1 MRAHYNNVAMPVA
14 IPLAVVAYLIG
25 GVPTAYLLGRRLRG
39 VDIRTLGSRNVGA
52 VNAFKQ
58 LGWKIGLLVLAVD
71 VGKGAGLTVLAMA
84 AGIGDGGVAAV
95 VVSATV
101 GNNWSPY
108 LRLSGGK
115 GLALV
120 FGISLVMVPLLSLAA
135 LPFTAVGFFITRSV
149 VWAFVT
155 GAVAL
160 NVLVIVGDHAAPVVV
175 TCLALTGIVIVTHL
189 VRSMPN
195 TRLAIRHRDLRL
207 FGQAE

>member
-1 MRAHYNNVAMPVA
+1 MPVA

-39 VDIRTLGSRNVGA
+39 VDIRALGSRNVGA

-58 LGWKIGLLVLAVD
+58 LGWKIGLLVLAID
-71 VGKGAGLTVLAMA
+71 VGKGAGLALLASG
-84 AGIGDGGVAAV
+84 AGISEWGVSAV
-95 VVSATV
+95 VVAATV

-115 GLALV
+115 GLAVV
-120 FGISLVMVPLLSLAA
+120 FGISLVVVPLLSIAA
-135 LPFTAVGFFITRSV
+135 LPFTVIGFVITRGV
-149 VWAFVT
+149 IWAFVT
-155 GAVAL
+155 GAIAL
-160 NVLVIVGDHAAPVVV
+160 NALVIVGDHAAPVVV

-189 VRSMPN
+189 VRSLPN
-195 TRLAIRHRDLRL
+195 IRLAIRHRDLRL

>member
-1 MRAHYNNVAMPVA
+1 MPVA

-58 LGWKIGLLVLAVD
+58 LGWRIGLLVLAID
-71 VGKGAGLTVLAMA
+71 IGKGAGLTLLASA
-84 AGIGDGGVAAV
+84 AGIGEWGVSAV
-95 VVSATV
+95 VVAATV

-120 FGISLVMVPLLSLAA
+120 FGISLVVVPLPSIAA
-135 LPFTAVGFFITRSV
+135 LPFTVIGFVITRGV
-149 VWAFVT
+149 IWAFVT
-155 GAVAL
+155 GAIAL
-160 NVLVIVGDHAAPVVV
+160 NALVIVGDHAAPVVV

-189 VRSMPN
+189 VRSLPN
-195 TRLAIRHRDLRL
+195 MRLAIRHRDLRL
-207 FGQAE
+207 FGRAE